1 MGLFGAG
8 DPPCSEGSICSGK
21 ARTFVGKT
29 TVEKE
34 FSAGMGQGTMTKTV
48 TANPGTGIYHAS
60 ETKLNSDGT
69 STTDVYIIKDNKW
82 QKAATTTD
90 GGKTYTYDDKVA
102 GAGLKK
108 ELSDPN
114 GAIHKNV
121 DHGINNA
128 ADKKNLTAEEKSK
141 LLSSNKNNAE
151 NDNDEEPETTPAA
164 DTDPDTDSSA
174 KSKSLG
180 FKPESS
186 SEGTRTQFPTIIHPA
201 DLGTSKQDVIRF
213 DMHEYV
219 PGELSKTTVDGGI
232 DAFGFNSGTNN
243 LGPSIGSVTLPIP
256 SGITDQNK
264 ADWGSN
270 SMSAL
275 DLAKADIAKTAIF
288 DGIPKGVD
296 KFAAYMDSIKKN
308 AGPTASAVGNAFAA
322 QAAGV
327 DARALLARTTGM
339 VMNPNMELLFRGPT
353 LRPFSFKFKLTP
365 RGQTEADNIIQII
378 RFFKQGSAPIRSKS
392 NLFLKSPHVF
402 KITYIH
408 RGEKGEMHKRLNAFK
423 TCALQGFGV
432 NYTPT
437 GNYATYQDGT
447 MVAYDINMSFTEI
460 TPIFNDDYDVEDAI
474 GF

>member
-8 DPPCSEGSICSGK
+8 DPPCPAGSICSGQAK
-21 ARTFVGKT
+21 TDVGKKT
-29 TVEKE
+29 RAV
-34 FSAGMGQGTMTKTV
+34 GGTRTQILDK
-48 TANPGTGIYHAS
+48 GTPIYHAS
-60 ETKLNSDGT
+60 ATKLNSDGT

-82 QKAATTTD
+82 QKAATTKD
-90 GGKTYTYDDKVA
+90 GGKTYSYDDNVA
-102 GAGLKK
+102 GAGLKN

-121 DHGINNA
+121 DAGVNKA
-128 ADKKNLTAEEKSK
+128 ADKAGVPPTTKSNLLDSKKND
-141 LLSSNKNNAE
+141 AE
-151 NDNDEEPETTPAA
+151 NDNDDTQTKPAA
-164 DTDPDTDSSA
+164 DQSG
-174 KSKSLG
+174 G
-180 FKPESS
+180 FAKPEGSA
-186 SEGTRTQFPTIIHPA
+186 EGTRTEFPTIIHPA

-219 PGELSKTTVDGGI
+219 PGELSGSDIGGGLQG
-232 DAFGFNSGTNN
+232 FGFNSGTNN

-256 SGITDQNK
+256 SGISDQNK

-270 SMSAL
+270 SMTAL
-275 DLAKADIAKTAIF
+275 DIAKADIAKTAIF
-288 DGIPKGVD
+288 EGLQEGATKFTDYID
-296 KFAAYMDSIKKN
+296 KVRKN
-308 AGPTASAVGNAFAA
+308 SGAVGSAVGTALAA
-322 QAAGV
+322 AAAGV
-327 DARALLARTTGM
+327 DGQALLSRTTGM
-339 VMNPNMELLFRGPT
+339 VMNPNMELLFKGPT

-365 RGQTEADNIIQII
+365 RGQKEADNIIQII
-378 RFFKQGSAPIRSKS
+378 RFFKQGSAPIRSQS
-392 NLFLKSPHVF
+392 NLFLKSPHIF

-408 RGEKGEMHKRLNAFK
+408 RGEQGELHKKLNAFK

-460 TPIFNDDYDVEDAI
+460 TPIFNDDYDMDDTFI

>member
-8 DPPCSEGSICSGK
+8 DPPCPAGSICSGQAK
-21 ARTFVGKT
+21 TDVGKKT
-29 TVEKE
+29 RTV
-34 FSAGMGQGTMTKTV
+34 GGTKTQV
-48 TANPGTGIYHAS
+48 LDKGTPIYHAS
-60 ETKLNSDGT
+60 ATKLNSDGS

-82 QKAATTTD
+82 QKAATTKD
-90 GGKTYTYDDKVA
+90 GGKTYSYDDDVA
-102 GAGLKK
+102 GAGLKN

-121 DHGINNA
+121 DAGVNKA
-128 ADKKNLTAEEKSK
+128 ADKAGVPPTTKSNLLDSKKND
-141 LLSSNKNNAE
+141 AE
-151 NDNDEEPETTPAA
+151 NDNDDTQTKPAA
-164 DTDPDTDSSA
+164 DQSSG
-174 KSKSLG
+174 SGG
-180 FKPESS
+180 FAKPEGSA
-186 SEGTRTQFPTIIHPA
+186 EGTRTEFPRIIHPA

-219 PGELSKTTVDGGI
+219 PGELSGSDIGGGLQG
-232 DAFGFNSGTNN
+232 FGFNSGTNN

-256 SGITDQNK
+256 SGISDQNK

-270 SMSAL
+270 SMTAL
-275 DLAKADIAKTAIF
+275 DIAKADIAKTAIF
-288 DGIPKGVD
+288 EGLQEGATKFTDYID
-296 KFAAYMDSIKKN
+296 KVRKN
-308 AGPTASAVGNAFAA
+308 SGAVGSAVGTALAA
-322 QAAGV
+322 AAAGV
-327 DARALLARTTGM
+327 DGQALLSRTTGM
-339 VMNPNMELLFRGPT
+339 VMNPNMELLFKGPT

-365 RGQTEADNIIQII
+365 RGQKEADNIIQII
-378 RFFKQGSAPIRSKS
+378 RFFKQGSAPIRSQS
-392 NLFLKSPHVF
+392 NLFLKSPHIF

-408 RGEKGEMHKRLNAFK
+408 RGEQGELHKKLNAFK

-460 TPIFNDDYDVEDAI
+460 TPIFNDDYDMDDTFI